1 MKGWIRKL
9 WKQGSVQKREELSS
23 LLPNDSD
30 HREDLRTFL
39 DIGGSNKAL
48 VSPKLYVSVTG
59 QRRKR
64 RKNLLGKKNIA
75 TDCGSTPAI
84 GGF

>member
-1 MKGWIRKL
+1 MKGWLRKL
-9 WKQGSVQKREELSS
+9 WKQGSVQKREELSP
-23 LLPNDSD
+23 LLPSDSD

-39 DIGGSNKAL
+39 GIRDSNKAL

-75 TDCGSTPAI
+75 TDCSSTPAI
-84 GGF
+84 EGF